1 MSLDPDP
8 APERE
13 VSPSDSVDPSADA
26 ESTRTPEE
34 KSRILI
40 GSQRDTDQASP
51 KGDQSNLAEDPILKP
66 SIAESDSDSSAN
78 TITPTV
84 NQQTDKNEAVSD
96 SAPPSTDET
105 QVAPFPPPRTS
116 VSYTH
121 LTLPTNREV

>member
-51 KGDQSNLAEDPILKP
+51 KGDPSNLAEDPILKP
-66 SIAESDSDSSAN
+66 SITESDSDSSAN

-84 NQQTDKNEAVSD
+84 DQQTDKNKAVSD
-96 SAPPSTDET
+96 SEPPSTDET
-105 QVAPFPPPRTS
+105 QVAPFPPPRT
-116 VSYTH
+116 
-121 LTLPTNREV
+121 